1 MKLKTFISIVVLCTG
16 MPVLA
21 ATGITNTKHN
31 LSTSGTGS
39 NHLTTGTDQICVFC
53 HTPHGSDTTAP
64 VPLWNRK
71 LPAGGGFTTY
81 ATLGTS
87 TLDGEVLA
95 VGSVS
100 LACLSCH
107 DGAQAMDTMI
117 NAPGSGG
124 YNAAGAVPAG
134 WVWAGANLI
143 TGVAKLGTDMRDDHP
158 IGVEYCG
165 GGVTGSGATVGGA
178 CTDGDFIGPGAFG
191 TTSDGRTAELKT
203 SLSNGMQMF
212 WVDVDGL
219 ASKSK
224 NDIQLY
230 TRTFAGSI
238 SRPSVECGSCHD
250 PHVESKGSDNI
261 QFMRVTTAGS
271 KVCLSCHVK

>member
-1 MKLKTFISIVVLCTG
+1 MKKILAILLMCLSLGVG
-16 MPVLA
+16 A

-31 LSTSGTGS
+31 LSTSGTGA

-64 VPLWNRK
+64 VPLWNRV

-100 LACLSCH
+100 LAGLSCH
-107 DGAQAMDTMI
+107 DGTQAMDTLI

-134 WVWAGANLI
+134 WAWAGSNLI

-165 GGVTGSGATVGGA
+165 GGITGATTIVGGA
-178 CTDGDFIGPGAFG
+178 CKDGDFIGPGAFG

-203 SLSNGMQMF
+203 SISNGMQIF

-230 TRTFAGSI
+230 TRTFAGGI

-261 QFMRVTTAGS
+261 HFMRVTTSGS
-271 KVCLSCHVK
+271 KICLSCHVK